1 MTKREMFNIAINT
14 INGTAIPEKE
24 EVLAGLRHEIELL
37 DSRKSSKRSTPTKNQ
52 KENAV
57 IMERIYDALVDIGN
71 PVTVTEL
78 LNHGIEGYE
87 LTNQRAS
94 ALLRQ
99 LKDEGRV
106 VKTTDKRKSLFA
118 VA

>member
-1 MTKREMFNIAINT
+1 MTKRELFNIAINA
-14 INGTAIPEKE
+14 INETTIPEKE
-24 EVLAGLRHEIELL
+24 DVLAGLRHEIELL
-37 DSRKSSKRSTPTKNQ
+37 DARKSSKRTPTKNQ
-52 KENAV
+52 KENEA
-57 IMERIYDALVDIGN
+57 IMEMIVEALADIGT

-78 LNHGIEGYE
+78 LKHGVGEYD

-94 ALLRQ
+94 ALLSK
-99 LKDEGRV
+99 LVDAERV